1 MSEAVEWDVAA
12 TKRGARLGL
21 TRDGRNHA
29 SYLQLASFF
38 LAFPSNHQPPLII
51 LCSCLRFKCTQHA
64 LAGTR
69 SSQAGGDPLW
79 VALKSS
85 LEALKPCGARKCQPQ
100 MMSFINNQSSVCL
113 LVTFSLQA
121 SNRHG
126 GASGTYQVP
135 ESSRSR
141 RSG

>member
-51 LCSCLRFKCTQHA
+51 LCSCLRFKTNAPSMHWLERAPRRQVE
-64 LAGTR
+64 TR
-69 SSQAGGDPLW
+69 
-79 VALKSS
+79 
-85 LEALKPCGARKCQPQ
+85 CGWP
-100 MMSFINNQSSVCL
+100 
-113 LVTFSLQA
+113 
-121 SNRHG
+121 
-126 GASGTYQVP
+126 
-135 ESSRSR
+135 
-141 RSG
+141 